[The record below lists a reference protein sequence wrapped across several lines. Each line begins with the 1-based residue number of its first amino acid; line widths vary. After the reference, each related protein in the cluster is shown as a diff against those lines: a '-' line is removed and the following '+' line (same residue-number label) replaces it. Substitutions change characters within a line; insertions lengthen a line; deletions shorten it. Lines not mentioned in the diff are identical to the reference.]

1 MSENKCDE
9 YHLLSS
15 SDDEEIPLDN
25 TKPRSE
31 LFKKIAS
38 ALFYGTASFL
48 LTVS

>member
-9 YHLLSS
+9 YHLLE
-15 SDDEEIPLDN
+15 SDDDEIALHN
-25 TKPRSE
+25 TTPRSE

>member
-1 MSENKCDE
+1 MSENKYDE
-9 YHLLSS
+9 YHLLES
-15 SDDEEIPLDN
+15 SDDDMPLDI
-25 TKPRSE
+25 TAPRSE